1 MSEITSILAKELII
15 AEKKIDAAL
24 KLLDDGNT
32 IPFIARYRK
41 EVTGELDEEQ
51 IRNIS
56 ERSQYLRN
64 LAERRNDIIASITA
78 QEKMTPELE
87 KAINS
92 TTKLQ
97 DLEDLYLPYRPKKRT
112 RAQIAREKGLTPLAD
127 LIMAQEKPVETLEQ
141 LATPYLNEE
150 QGLSNIDDVW
160 AGVSDIVAETV
171 AERADIRELVRQTIR
186 QNAEL
191 VSELCVDETVG
202 QDFLM
207 YKEYAEPVKQLPPHR
222 ILALN
227 RGEKKGCL
235 KLHLN
240 LPSESTLAKI
250 NHKLQIKENG
260 FFTELY
266 TAAAAD
272 AYKRLIFPS
281 LEREIRNELTEKAE
295 KQAIAVF
302 ASNLRQLLLQR
313 PLSGHTVLGLDPGY
327 RTGCKAAVVT
337 PEGQVK
343 AIGTL
348 YITGSDRQH
357 AQAEE
362 DFLNLVKFN
371 NVTLVSIGNG
381 TASYE
386 TEEFTAQMIEKH
398 NLKLS
403 YLITSEAGASVY
415 SASKLAREE
424 LPELDVSIRGAVSI
438 ARRVQDPLA
447 ELVKIEP
454 KAIGVGQYQH
464 DVNQK
469 TLTETLGTVVESC
482 VNHVGVELNTASPA
496 LLSYVAGISG
506 SVAKNIIIWRDS
518 NGRFKNRKELLKVT
532 RLGPAAFTQCAGFLR
547 IKDGE
552 NSLDN
557 TAIHPES
564 YELAKIILTEL
575 GFSLSECQSKQNEI
589 ITAAQKA
596 DAELLA
602 CKLSAGKPTVI
613 DILNAFANPGR
624 DPREDAP
631 APIPRKKVTKLSELE
646 IGSVVKGTVQNV
658 VDFGVFVDIGLK
670 VSGLIHRSELSN
682 KHFRHPLDVV
692 SVGDVIEPIII
703 SIDEQRNRIGLSLK
717 KNK

>member
-24 KLLDDGNT
+24 KLLDEGNT

-56 ERSQYLRN
+56 ERAQYLRN
-64 LAERRNDIIASITA
+64 LAERRSEIILSITA

-112 RAQIAREKGLTPLAD
+112 RAQIAREKGLAPLAD
-127 LIMAQEKPVETLEQ
+127 LIIAQEKPAETLEQ
-141 LATPYLNEE
+141 LAAAYLNEE
-150 QGLSNIDDVW
+150 QGLLNIDDVW
-160 AGVSDIVAETV
+160 AGASDIVAETV
-171 AERADIRELVRQTIR
+171 AERADIRELVRQSIR

-250 NHKLQIKENG
+250 NQKLQIKANG
-260 FFTELY
+260 IFTENY

-302 ASNLRQLLLQR
+302 ATNLRQLLLQR

-327 RTGCKAAVVT
+327 RTGCKAAVIS

-348 YITGSDRQH
+348 
-357 AQAEE
+357 
-362 DFLNLVKFN
+362 
-371 NVTLVSIGNG
+371 
-381 TASYE
+381 
-386 TEEFTAQMIEKH
+386 
-398 NLKLS
+398 
-403 YLITSEAGASVY
+403 
-415 SASKLAREE
+415 
-424 LPELDVSIRGAVSI
+424 
-438 ARRVQDPLA
+438 
-447 ELVKIEP
+447 
-454 KAIGVGQYQH
+454 
-464 DVNQK
+464 
-469 TLTETLGTVVESC
+469 
-482 VNHVGVELNTASPA
+482 
-496 LLSYVAGISG
+496 
-506 SVAKNIIIWRDS
+506 
-518 NGRFKNRKELLKVT
+518 
-532 RLGPAAFTQCAGFLR
+532 
-547 IKDGE
+547 
-552 NSLDN
+552 
-557 TAIHPES
+557 
-564 YELAKIILTEL
+564 
-575 GFSLSECQSKQNEI
+575 
-589 ITAAQKA
+589 
-596 DAELLA
+596 
-602 CKLSAGKPTVI
+602 
-613 DILNAFANPGR
+613 
-624 DPREDAP
+624 
-631 APIPRKKVTKLSELE
+631 
-646 IGSVVKGTVQNV
+646 
-658 VDFGVFVDIGLK
+658 
-670 VSGLIHRSELSN
+670 
-682 KHFRHPLDVV
+682 
-692 SVGDVIEPIII
+692 
-703 SIDEQRNRIGLSLK
+703 
-717 KNK
+717 

>member
-15 AEKKIDAAL
+15 AEKRIDAAL
-24 KLLDDGNT
+24 KLLDEGNT

-56 ERSQYLRN
+56 ERAQYLRN
-64 LAERRNDIIASITA
+64 LAERRSEIILSITA

-112 RAQIAREKGLTPLAD
+112 RAQIAREKGLAPLAD
-127 LIMAQEKPVETLEQ
+127 LIIAQEKPAETLEQ
-141 LATPYLNEE
+141 LAAAYLNEE
-150 QGLSNIDDVW
+150 QGLLNIDDVW
-160 AGVSDIVAETV
+160 AGASDIVAETV
-171 AERADIRELVRQTIR
+171 AERADIRELVRQSIR

-222 ILALN
+222 ILELN

-250 NHKLQIKENG
+250 NQKLQIKANG
-260 FFTELY
+260 IFTETY

-302 ASNLRQLLLQR
+302 ATNLRQLLLQR

-327 RTGCKAAVVT
+327 RTGCKAAVIS

-348 YITGSDRQH
+348 YMTGSDRQH

-362 DFLNLVKFN
+362 DFLNLVKNN

-381 TASYE
+381 TASFE

-398 NLKLS
+398 ALKLS
-403 YLITSEAGASVY
+403 
-415 SASKLAREE
+415 
-424 LPELDVSIRGAVSI
+424 
-438 ARRVQDPLA
+438 
-447 ELVKIEP
+447 
-454 KAIGVGQYQH
+454 
-464 DVNQK
+464 
-469 TLTETLGTVVESC
+469 
-482 VNHVGVELNTASPA
+482 
-496 LLSYVAGISG
+496 
-506 SVAKNIIIWRDS
+506 
-518 NGRFKNRKELLKVT
+518 
-532 RLGPAAFTQCAGFLR
+532 
-547 IKDGE
+547 
-552 NSLDN
+552 
-557 TAIHPES
+557 
-564 YELAKIILTEL
+564 
-575 GFSLSECQSKQNEI
+575 
-589 ITAAQKA
+589 
-596 DAELLA
+596 
-602 CKLSAGKPTVI
+602 
-613 DILNAFANPGR
+613 
-624 DPREDAP
+624 
-631 APIPRKKVTKLSELE
+631 
-646 IGSVVKGTVQNV
+646 
-658 VDFGVFVDIGLK
+658 
-670 VSGLIHRSELSN
+670 
-682 KHFRHPLDVV
+682 
-692 SVGDVIEPIII
+692 
-703 SIDEQRNRIGLSLK
+703 
-717 KNK
+717 